1 MTAHDSG
8 HDSGS
13 VKQVRALERG
23 LDVLLAVRAAKG
35 ATLNALHLRLGLPKA
50 TLLRLL
56 KTLRSRGLV
65 WRRLADGMWLPSQRE
80 GMALQPDA
88 ARLLAEVAA
97 PLLVELSERVVWPSV
112 LALPRY
118 DHMEIVETN
127 SPVSRFDFAAL
138 GPIGAKLSYL
148 HTATGRAYLSAC
160 SAEARA
166 ALIARLGPRGGSAQE
181 HAEGVALLEA
191 IIAET
196 RRRGY
201 STRAPHHPWADRDRS
216 TVLRD
221 NKTSIAIA
229 VMTPRGPIASLNI
242 TWPTGRITVEAAV
255 AQHLTTL
262 RSVASCIASEAL
274 AAGFT
279 A

>member
-1 MTAHDSG
+1 MSVSDF
-8 HDSGS
+8 GS

-23 LDVLLAVRAAKG
+23 LDVLLAVRSG
-35 ATLNALHLRLGLPKA
+35 RGVTLNALHLQLGLSKA

-65 WRRLADGMWLPSQRE
+65 WRRLADGVWLPSQRE
-80 GMALQPDA
+80 GVAFQSDA

-97 PLLVELSERVVWPSV
+97 PLLVELSERAVWPSV
-112 LALPRY
+112 LAIPRY

-148 HTATGRAYLSAC
+148 HPATGRAYLSAC
-160 SAEARA
+160 GAEARA
-166 ALIARLGPRGGSAQE
+166 ALIARLGPR
-181 HAEGVALLEA
+181 EGRDDNGAGAALLES
-191 IIAET
+191 IITET

-201 STRAPHHPWADRDRS
+201 STREPHHPWADRDRS

-242 TWPTGRITVEAAV
+242 TWPTGRVTLEAAV
-255 AQHLTTL
+255 AKHLTTM
-262 RSVASCIASEAL
+262 RSIASRIASEAM

-279 A
+279 Q